1 MRLKRSGFSLVLSLT
16 MMAALVLMV
25 IVLASFLQVESR
37 LAQSHAGH
45 QRAKLNALASARIA
59 IGHLQQTVGADQ
71 RVTMRADMFA
81 ADVAGPSGD
90 TAPAV
95 ATNPNKPPSVAHQ
108 KRYWTGVWSTGGAD
122 STKPR
127 EWNVADPHESRLF
140 LGWLTSPTLVDSA
153 NAELVDKSALN
164 YYLPNRNNFDANGKV
179 NGLLS
184 SDGQKLINALGTS
197 LTGESVRLV
206 GGSSAVKGQPSS
218 GSVQW
223 PSTATTA
230 RLQEFYGAIDLPV
243 MPMPGPSVSSGGNLG
258 ANGRFA
264 YWIGDEG
271 IKAKVNLPDVYATN
285 GSGASLPGLT
295 DWDKGFAGS
304 AAQRSS
310 YESVTPS
317 LNATVA
323 ALMPTNFDTNYLSL
337 RNLDV
342 VDTMAK
348 AGATWNDLGLPR
360 ARSRSD
366 INSWANKVGGVV
378 AGDALTSANR
388 LLWHEITPWSYSV
401 LSDTLNGGM
410 KTDLSTAFE
419 LPYSVFR
426 TLDVY
431 PGQKET
437 TVTTINDRK
446 PSFFHGAPNATTVA
460 GMASDLDYNR
470 PNLMDKI
477 GSATEILKAS
487 PRSPEWAPRYLSSIG
502 SINSTISLVKTRNGA
517 ETPER
522 LGFAYEVPLS
532 SKFFNQTRIDANVQS
547 GAAGAPSDVFTWP
560 TITGAATHPDNWTA
574 RIIRGPTWDLYR
586 NHYRM
591 YKREIE
597 AAAATSGALRDQ
609 GAPADSL
616 GYIARG
622 VEPLTY
628 ATGLRDHPVRRSEP
642 ITGDDHN
649 APTNPKPNDF
659 FSSGGTTKNYHYRN
673 NLADGGVGPDFLA
686 QRRYREP
693 FSTSYKYSLTSNSTG
708 AGATKSNSFYPTYT
722 AAGLGKPS
730 GLADS
735 AFATPPT
742 ASTRTWPTS
751 PVLAPTILRFSTIYS
766 GVRKGNDV
774 GMIIDPIVV
783 IHNPYDVALEFE
795 GLAMV
800 TNGASSPFKFLFRVT
815 TTFRSTEYQ
824 YKQAD
829 NWVTGEYP
837 STWPLTP
844 TGGLNPPDPTKTPPG
859 DNLLTNQTID
869 IGDVV
874 VGSGENDNRS
884 MSFRIVAGS
893 GGTTAGGGNV
903 IRLEPGEIKIIGSS
917 ASTGSLINSGNTNVS
932 IPGDIG
938 FTMASRAFYK
948 MTPFHNVRARSGSG
962 TRSAERVLWTL
973 DFDTCHQY
981 AEYDPDGAGPQ
992 PAITRTFGGINDKE
1006 YARRLRDLWILVQRQ
1021 RKVHDAMVSQS
1032 TGTPWDGTTSS
1043 LDSVIPNSIQVVPRN
1058 SGWVNYNGYVVGAE
1072 GEIVTTAKGFDN
1084 LWGTADDTIT
1094 YSVTKPSEYV
1104 APFKRNGKIAMDG
1117 NQSWNFY
1124 LIGKKSIDGGATL
1137 NTHRRWFGTP
1147 DEDASSYVNETV
1159 GSSRKIKKYAE
1170 GTQTV
1175 GGFNCVDES
1184 LLLNFQAMTAG
1195 WPMYSNS
1202 NHETAYYTV
1211 PDLLWTKRAGL
1222 KDPDYRIEGST
1233 GLTTA
1238 DGVTMKP
1245 FQKDPEFNDI
1255 EITGLKADTLFN
1267 AKNGNMLTG
1276 EDKYPVLMLD
1286 FVRRAAD
1293 MTADPALESKWYPNS
1308 MASSGFG
1315 MNPTVSVGGSSGYG
1329 YNFVLKTPEE
1339 MRNAPMTPYFLSDR
1353 AQQAQLFGY
1362 DGKAHTPVGWVQ
1374 AQRVLSGSDLLDAKL
1389 PTTADKK
1396 GAFWGASIDDANGG
1410 KSNIILY
1417 SIPRRPLLSLSQLGT
1432 VAFAEKSTDADITVG
1447 SSFAH
1452 PGIGDLTRIVEWPG
1466 PRDSFPSE
1474 SSLAADVK
1482 GPVPELGYVGKHMAS
1497 LVLRNRTD
1505 VRTDHA
1511 FAANFTLWDAFYFS
1525 GLNLQANSFSHLDGT
1540 SKDWP
1545 NAGADLPIDS
1555 SVAIAQKASMTAAGL
1570 SDPKSFAAYKL
1581 ALNEGKSLLANKRMV
1596 YIPDGKASYT
1606 TNNAYQTTLK
1616 LPESEFPNPKYL
1628 ARNSL
1633 YDGGF
1638 NVNSTSRAAW
1648 KAVLAGMKGQALP
1661 DATNKATGTAL
1672 TKFARAFGTAPDKT
1686 GSDPWTSYRELDDNQ
1701 IDALAG
1707 AVVDEVRTRGPFM
1720 SLADFINRRLI
1731 NDDNFGLTGAL
1742 QAAIDKAT
1750 TGGKSLNEDAIA
1762 AAGGTFSA
1770 PASVSAQGEDP
1781 NTHLFGELRGTA
1793 FYTGGRKNWWKE
1805 TSAYPK
1811 IPNNKRFPSL
1821 RAMGVK
1827 NDESK
1832 VVAGLGAP
1840 GIITQ
1845 MDVLNSIGPNLTA
1858 RSDTFVVRAYG
1869 EALDDA
1875 GNVIGKAWVEVVVQ
1889 RTAEYVAMTVGQK
1902 YPDYVEPNRRKL
1914 AYRVNSSGGKEY
1926 DKQVLP
1932 EMYERSPAP
1941 APPLSTALEKTALL
1955 QEQRLNRILGR
1966 RFRPSSLRWLT
1977 ANEI

>member
-71 RVTMRADMFA
+71 RVTMRADMFS

-95 ATNPNKPPSVAHQ
+95 ANNPNKPPSVAHQ

-127 EWNVADPHESRLF
+127 EWNVGDPHESRLF

-164 YYLPNRNNFDANGKV
+164 YYLPNRNHFDASGKV
-179 NGLLS
+179 SGLLN
-184 SDGQKLINALGTS
+184 SDGQKLINTLGTS
-197 LTGESVRLV
+197 LTGEIVRLV

-218 GSVQW
+218 GSIQW

-230 RLQEFYGAIDLPV
+230 RLQEFYGAIDLPM

-285 GSGASLPGLT
+285 GSGTSLPGLT

-310 YESVTPS
+310 FESVTPS

-348 AGATWNDLGLPR
+348 AGATWKDLGLPR

-366 INSWANKVGGVV
+366 INSWANKVGDVV

-426 TLDVY
+426 TLEVY

-437 TVTTINDRK
+437 TVTTDAGDRR
-446 PSFFHGAPNATTVA
+446 PAFFHGAPNATTVN

-487 PRSPEWAPRYLSSIG
+487 PRSPEWAPRYLSSLSG
-502 SINSTISLVKTRNGA
+502 INSTISLVKTRNGT

-547 GAAGAPSDVFTWP
+547 GAASAPSDVFTWP
-560 TITGAATHPDNWTA
+560 TITGASTHPDNWTA

-597 AAAATSGALRDQ
+597 ASADGLITLRGQ
-609 GAPADSL
+609 SAPTDSL

-628 ATGLRDHPVRRSEP
+628 ATGLRDYPERMLEP
-642 ITGDDHN
+642 PSGEDYY
-649 APTNPKPNDF
+649 APTNPKPDDF
-659 FSSGGTTKNYHYRN
+659 FSGGGATKNYHYRN

-686 QRRYREP
+686 QRRYRDP
-693 FSTSYKYSLTSNSTG
+693 FSTSYKYTTTSNSSGSG
-708 AGATKSNSFYPTYT
+708 AVKSKFTTYT

-735 AFATPPT
+735 AFSTPPT
-742 ASTRTWPTS
+742 SSTRTWPTS

-766 GVRKGNDV
+766 GVRQGDDI
-774 GMIIDPIVV
+774 GMTIDPIVV

-800 TNGASSPFKFLFRVT
+800 TNGASSPFRFLFRVKLGSVT
-815 TTFRSTEYQ
+815 STEWQ

-829 NWVTGEYP
+829 GDPVPPKPGEKVGTV
-837 STWPLTP
+837 S
-844 TGGLNPPDPTKTPPG
+844 NPAPAT
-859 DNLLTNQTID
+859 LD

-874 VGSGENDNRS
+874 VGGGENDNRS

-893 GGTTAGGGNV
+893 GGTTSTGYNV
-903 IRLEPGEIKIIGSS
+903 IRLEPGEIKILGTSP
-917 ASTGSLINSGNTNVS
+917 STGSLISSSNTNVS

-938 FTMASRAFYK
+938 FELASRAFYR
-948 MTPFHNVRARSGSG
+948 MTPFHNVRARLGSGS
-962 TRSAERVLWTL
+962 RSAERVLWTM
-973 DFDTCHQY
+973 DFDLCKIY
-981 AEYDPDGAGPQ
+981 AEYDPDGSGPL
-992 PAITRTFGGINDKE
+992 ATVTWTNGGLNDRE
-1006 YARRLRDLWILVQRQ
+1006 YARRLFDLWEMAQTQ
-1021 RKVHDAMVSQS
+1021 RKIHDGMVS
-1032 TGTPWDGTTSS
+1032 GLGVPWDGSPSS
-1043 LDSVIPNSIQVVPRN
+1043 LNSIIPQAIEVIPRN
-1058 SGWVNYNGYVVGAE
+1058 SGWLNYNGNVVGAE
-1072 GEIVTTAKGFDN
+1072 AEIVTTTKGGDN
-1084 LWGTADDTIT
+1084 LWGTPDDTIT
-1094 YSVTKPSEYV
+1094 YSVTSPSKYV
-1104 APFKRNGKIAMDG
+1104 APFKRNGKVALVG
-1117 NQSWNFY
+1117 NQAWNFY
-1124 LIGKKSIDGGATL
+1124 LIGKKSIEGGSAL

-1147 DEDASSYVNETV
+1147 DEDASTYIDETI
-1159 GSSRKIKKYAE
+1159 GSPRKIKKYAE

-1175 GGFNCVDES
+1175 RGFSCVDES

-1202 NHETAYYTV
+1202 NHDSSYFTA
-1211 PDLLWTKRAGL
+1211 PDLEWTKAFG
-1222 KDPDYRIEGST
+1222 KAPPPPDYRVEASSG
-1233 GLTTA
+1233 A
-1238 DGVTMKP
+1238 RGV
-1245 FQKDPEFNDI
+1245 QIDPEFSISAGKGI
-1255 EITGLKADTLFN
+1255 EVTGVKADTLFN
-1267 AKNGNMLTG
+1267 ATETPLNVGTPKA
-1276 EDKYPVLMLD
+1276 EVLMLD
-1286 FVRRAAD
+1286 FVLRAAD
-1293 MTADPALESKWYPNS
+1293 MTAKTDKWYPSS

-1315 MNPTVSVGGSSGYG
+1315 MKSTIAGGTNAYG
-1329 YNFVLKTPEE
+1329 YNFALKAPEE
-1339 MRNAPMTPYFLSDR
+1339 MRNAPMTPYFLSYR

-1362 DGKAHTPVGWVQ
+1362 DGKAHTPVGWVET
-1374 AQRVLSGSDLLDAKL
+1374 QRVLKGSLVDAEL

-1410 KSNIILY
+1410 KNNVILY

-1466 PRDSFPSE
+1466 PRDIFPSE
-1474 SSLAADVK
+1474 SSLASEVK

-1545 NAGADLPIDS
+1545 GAGADLPIDS

-1606 TNNAYQTTLK
+1606 TNSAYQSTLK

-1648 KAVLAGMKGQALP
+1648 KAVLAGLKGQALP

-1672 TKFARAFGTAPDKT
+1672 TKFARAFGAAPDKT

-1707 AVVDEVRTRGPFM
+1707 AVVDEVRMRGPFM

-1731 NDDNFGLTGAL
+1731 NDDNFGLKGAL

-1750 TGGKSLNEDAIA
+1750 YGGKTINEVAIA

-1770 PASVSAQGEDP
+1770 PPYIMANDP
-1781 NTHLFGELRGTA
+1781 NTHLSGSMYGA
-1793 FYTGGRKNWWKE
+1793 AYYVGGKKNWWKE
-1805 TSAYPK
+1805 TSAYPI

-1821 RAMGVK
+1821 RAMSPK
-1827 NDESK
+1827 NDEST
-1832 VVAGLGAP
+1832 VTAGLGAP

-1932 EMYERSPAP
+1932 EMYERSPDP
-1941 APPLSTALEKTALL
+1941 TPPLSTALEKTALR

-1966 RFRPSSLRWLT
+1966 RFRPASLRWLT

>member
-71 RVTMRADMFA
+71 RVTMRADMFSD
-81 ADVAGPSGD
+81 DVAGPSGD

-95 ATNPNKPPSVAHQ
+95 ASNPNKPPSVAHQ

-140 LGWLTSPTLVDSA
+140 LGWLTSPTAVDSA

-179 NGLLS
+179 SGGTS
-184 SDGQKLINALGTS
+184 SDGQKLINALGT
-197 LTGESVRLV
+197 TIAGGAGEFVRLV

-218 GSVQW
+218 GSIQW
-223 PSTATTA
+223 PSSADET
-230 RLQEFYGAIDLPV
+230 REQRFYGAIDLPM

-285 GSGASLPGLT
+285 GSGSSLPGLT

-310 YESVTPS
+310 FESVTPS

-337 RNLDV
+337 RNLDI
-342 VDTMAK
+342 VDTMAR
-348 AGATWNDLGLPR
+348 AGATWKDLGLPR

-426 TLDVY
+426 TLEVY

-437 TVTTINDRK
+437 STTINDRK
-446 PSFFHGAPNATTVA
+446 PSLFHGAPNATSVT

-477 GSATEILKAS
+477 GFAAEILKAS
-487 PRSPEWAPRYLSSIG
+487 PRSPEWAPRYLRSFTGDSG
-502 SINSTISLVKTRNGA
+502 TKISARNGA
-517 ETPER
+517 EPPER

-532 SKFFNQTRIDANVQS
+532 SKFFNQTRVDANVQS
-547 GAAGAPSDVFTWP
+547 GSASAPSDVFTWP
-560 TITGAATHPDNWTA
+560 NHPLGEDHADNWTA

-628 ATGLRDHPVRRSEP
+628 ATGYRGSPVRMADAAS
-642 ITGDDHN
+642 GDTLF
-649 APTNPKPNDF
+649 PSLYPKPDNF
-659 FSSGGTTKNYHYRN
+659 YSTSGSTPNNYHYRN

-686 QRRYREP
+686 QRRYRDP
-693 FSTSYKYSLTSNSTG
+693 FTTAYRASPPSVTPTYSTPSAK
-708 AGATKSNSFYPTYT
+708 PTPVNQVFNYT
-722 AAGLGKPS
+722 AASLGAPTPSTSLPS
-730 GLADS
+730 G
-735 AFATPPT
+735 T
-742 ASTRTWPTS
+742 AQDTRPSSTRTWPTS

-766 GVRKGNDV
+766 ALWQGNNL
-774 GMIIDPIVV
+774 GMTVNPVVV

-800 TNGASSPFKFLFRVT
+800 ANGSSNPFRFVIRTRT
-815 TTFRSTEYQ
+815 TITSTEYLYQ
-824 YKQAD
+824 QAPWD
-829 NWVTGEYP
+829 PPVKMPPANIAGNQSLDLGDITLGGGE
-837 STWPLTP
+837 L
-844 TGGLNPPDPTKTPPG
+844 
-859 DNLLTNQTID
+859 
-869 IGDVV
+869 
-874 VGSGENDNRS
+874 DNRS
-884 MSFRIVAGS
+884 FSFRIVAGLD
-893 GGTTAGGGNV
+893 GTTGTAGNA
-903 IRLEPGEIKIIGSS
+903 IRLEPGEIRVLGAAPSAGGLVNSS
-917 ASTGSLINSGNTNVS
+917 NTNVS
-932 IPGDIG
+932 IPGSIG
-938 FTMASRAFYK
+938 YTIENKAFYK
-948 MTPFHNVRARSGSG
+948 MTPFHNARIRSGSG
-962 TRSAERVLWTL
+962 ARSAERVLWTL
-973 DFDTCHQY
+973 GFEICKGFAAYYRRSDDKEIDWDY
-981 AEYDPDGAGPQ
+981 YNLIEK
-992 PAITRTFGGINDKE
+992 DKE
-1006 YARRLRDLWILVQRQ
+1006 YIRRLFDIWEDAQAQR
-1021 RKVHDAMVSQS
+1021 RLHDALPS
-1032 TGTPWDGTTSS
+1032 WDGSAES
-1043 LDSVIPNSIQVVPRN
+1043 LRIALAGRPVEIIPRN
-1058 SGWVNYNGYVVGAE
+1058 TGWLNYNGRVVGAE
-1072 GEIVTTAKGFDN
+1072 RE
-1084 LWGTADDTIT
+1084 TIT
-1094 YSVTKPSEYV
+1094 VDNAGPDTFLGTGDDVFSYTVTNPSQYV
-1104 APFKRNGKIAMDG
+1104 APVKRNGKVSLVG

-1124 LIGKKSIDGGATL
+1124 LLGKKSIDGGTTL

-1147 DEDASSYVNETV
+1147 DETPSSFITV
-1159 GSSRKIKKYAE
+1159 SMSDGSTRSIRKYAE
-1170 GTQTV
+1170 GTETV
-1175 GGFNCVDES
+1175 RGFNTVDES
-1184 LLLNFQAMTAG
+1184 LLLNFQAMTGG

-1202 NHETAYYTV
+1202 NHDSAYLTV
-1211 PDLLWTKRAGL
+1211 PDHQRRAGNPASL
-1222 KDPDYRIEGST
+1222 TPDYRIEGST
-1233 GLTTA
+1233 GLTTT
-1238 DGVTMKP
+1238 DGLTTKP

-1255 EITGLKADTLFN
+1255 EATASKADTLFL
-1267 AKNGNMLTG
+1267 AEESTLTYG
-1276 EDKYPVLMLD
+1276 SSNSPVLSLD
-1286 FVRRAAD
+1286 FVLRAAD
-1293 MTADPALESKWYPNS
+1293 MTGNTDIWYPKSN
-1308 MASSGFG
+1308 ASAAANFG
-1315 MNPTVSVGGSSGYG
+1315 MKASAPPSGYAQG
-1329 YNFVLKTPEE
+1329 FNLQTPEE
-1339 MRNAPMTPYFLSDR
+1339 MRNAPVTPYFLSYR

-1362 DGKAHTPVGWVQ
+1362 DGKAHTPVGWIQ
-1374 AQRVLSGSDLLDAKL
+1374 TQRSYGKDALMTSDNF
-1389 PTTADKK
+1389 PTTTD
-1396 GAFWGASIDDANGG
+1396 GRAFWGPSVDDAKGG
-1410 KSNIILY
+1410 KSNVILY
-1417 SIPRRPLLSLSQLGT
+1417 SVPRRPLLSLSQLGT
-1432 VAFAEKSTDADITVG
+1432 VAFAEKSTDADFTVG
-1447 SSFAH
+1447 ASFAH

-1474 SSLAADVK
+1474 SSFDSDVK

-1525 GLNLQANSFSHLDGT
+1525 GLNLQANSFSHQDGT
-1540 SKDWP
+1540 SRDWP
-1545 NAGADLPIDS
+1545 STGADLPIDS

-1570 SDPKSFAAYKL
+1570 SDPKSFTAFKL

-1606 TNNAYQTTLK
+1606 TNNDYKNTLK
-1616 LPESEFPNPKYL
+1616 LPESEFPHPKYL

-1648 KAVLAGMKGQALP
+1648 KAVLAGLKGQALP
-1661 DATNKATGTAL
+1661 DATSKATGTAL
-1672 TKFARAFGTAPDKT
+1672 TKFARAFGTPPDKT
-1686 GSDPWTSYRELDDNQ
+1686 GNDPGTNPWTNYRELDDKQ
-1701 IDALAG
+1701 INELAG
-1707 AVVDEVRTRGPFM
+1707 AVVEEIRARGPFM
-1720 SLADFINRRLI
+1720 SMADFVNRRLI
-1731 NDDNFGLTGAL
+1731 NQRNPADDFGLKGAL
-1742 QAAIDKAT
+1742 QAAIDKT
-1750 TGGKSLNEDAIA
+1750 TINDNAIA
-1762 AAGGTFSA
+1762 AAGGTFQA
-1770 PASVSAQGEDP
+1770 PKSPADMALEDP
-1781 NTHLFGELRGTA
+1781 NKHLYGNMLTSKG
-1793 FYTGGRKNWWKE
+1793 WWGQN
-1805 TSAYPK
+1805 SAYPSIK
-1811 IPNNKRFPSL
+1811 ANQRFPSL
-1821 RAMGVK
+1821 KAMSK
-1827 NDESK
+1827 NPSASNPDII
-1832 VVAGLGAP
+1832 AGLGAP
-1840 GIITQ
+1840 GIVTQ

-1875 GNVIGKAWVEVVVQ
+1875 GNVIGKAWVEVIVQ

-1932 EMYERSPAP
+1932 EMYEISPAP
-1941 APPLSTALEKTALL
+1941 TPPSSTALEKTALL

-1966 RFRPSSLRWLT
+1966 RFRPASLRWLT

>member
-1 MRLKRSGFSLVLSLT
+1 

-140 LGWLTSPTLVDSA
+140 LGWLTSPTLVDST

-164 YYLPNRNNFDANGKV
+164 YYLPNRNNFDVSGKV
-179 NGLLS
+179 NGGLS

-197 LTGESVRLV
+197 LTGDSVRLV

-218 GSVQW
+218 GSIQW

-271 IKAKVNLPDVYATN
+271 IKAKVNLPDTYATN
-285 GSGASLPGLT
+285 GSGTSLPGLT

-348 AGATWNDLGLPR
+348 AGATWKDLGLPR

-401 LSDTLNGGM
+401 LTDTLNGGL

-437 TVTTINDRK
+437 AVTPVAGDRR
-446 PSFFHGAPNATTVA
+446 PAFFHGAPNATTVA

-477 GSATEILKAS
+477 GSETEILRAS
-487 PRSPEWAPRYLSSIG
+487 PRSPEWAPRYLSGLSG
-502 SINSTISLVKTRNGA
+502 INSTISLVRTRNGG
-517 ETPER
+517 EPPER

-532 SKFFNQTRIDANVQS
+532 SKFFNSTRIDANVQS
-547 GAAGAPSDVFTWP
+547 GAASAPSDVFTWP
-560 TITGAATHPDNWTA
+560 TITGAETHADNWTA

-597 AAAATSGALRDQ
+597 AAAATSGALRGQ
-609 GAPADSL
+609 GAPADAL
-616 GYIARG
+616 GYVARG

-628 ATGLRDHPVRRSEP
+628 ATGYRGHPVRTADAVS
-642 ITGDDHN
+642 GDTLF
-649 APTNPKPNDF
+649 PSLYPKPDNF
-659 FSSGGTTKNYHYRN
+659 YSTSGSTPNNYHYRN

-686 QRRYREP
+686 QRRYRDP
-693 FSTSYKYSLTSNSTG
+693 FTTAYRASPPTVTPTYSTPLPK
-708 AGATKSNSFYPTYT
+708 PTAVNGVFNYT
-722 AAGLGKPS
+722 AAGLGAPTLSTSIPS
-730 GLADS
+730 
-735 AFATPPT
+735 PT
-742 ASTRTWPTS
+742 AQDARPSSTRTWPTS

-766 GVRKGNDV
+766 ALWQGNNL
-774 GMIIDPIVV
+774 GMTVNPVVV

-800 TNGASSPFKFLFRVT
+800 ANGSSNPFRFVIRTRT
-815 TTFRSTEYQ
+815 TITSTEYLYQ
-824 YKQAD
+824 KAPWD
-829 NWVTGEYP
+829 PNP
-837 STWPLTP
+837 RKP
-844 TGGLNPPDPTKTPPG
+844 TDVPN
-859 DNLLTNQTID
+859 NVYSNQTLDLGD
-869 IGDVV
+869 ITLG
-874 VGSGENDNRS
+874 GGENDNRS
-884 MSFRIVAGS
+884 FSFRIVAGS
-893 GGTTAGGGNV
+893 GGTTGGGDNV
-903 IRLEPGEIKIIGSS
+903 IRLEPGEIRVLGAAPSAGGLVNSS
-917 ASTGSLINSGNTNVS
+917 NTNVS
-932 IPGDIG
+932 IPGSIG
-938 FTMASRAFYK
+938 YTIENKAFYK
-948 MTPFHNVRARSGSG
+948 MTPFHNARIRSGSG
-962 TRSAERVLWTL
+962 ARSAERVLWTL
-973 DFDTCHQY
+973 GFEMCKIF
-981 AEYDPDGAGPQ
+981 AEYRNAKDELIDWDVYQ
-992 PAITRTFGGINDKE
+992 LTKDKE
-1006 YARRLRDLWILVQRQ
+1006 YIRRLFEIWEDAQAQR
-1021 RKVHDAMVSQS
+1021 RLHDALPS
-1032 TGTPWDGTTSS
+1032 WDGSAES
-1043 LDSVIPNSIQVVPRN
+1043 LKTALAGRPVEIIPRN
-1058 SGWVNYNGYVVGAE
+1058 SGWLNYNGRVVGAE
-1072 GEIVTTAKGFDN
+1072 KE
-1084 LWGTADDTIT
+1084 TIT
-1094 YSVTKPSEYV
+1094 VTDPGKIDPGLGTGDEEFSYTVTEPSQYV
-1104 APFKRNGKIAMDG
+1104 APVKRNGKVSLVG

-1124 LIGKKSIDGGATL
+1124 LIGKKSIDGGTTL

-1147 DEDASSYVNETV
+1147 DETPSSFITV
-1159 GSSRKIKKYAE
+1159 GMSDGSTRSIRKYAE
-1170 GTQTV
+1170 GTETV
-1175 GGFNCVDES
+1175 RGFNTVDES
-1184 LLLNFQAMTAG
+1184 LLLNFQAMTGG

-1202 NHETAYYTV
+1202 NHDTGYLTV
-1211 PDLLWTKRAGL
+1211 PDHQRRAGNPASL
-1222 KDPDYRIEGST
+1222 TPDYRIEGST
-1233 GLTTA
+1233 GLTTT
-1238 DGVTMKP
+1238 DGLTTKP

-1255 EITGLKADTLFN
+1255 EATASKADTLFL
-1267 AKNGNMLTG
+1267 AKESTLTYG
-1276 EDKYPVLMLD
+1276 SSNSPVLSLD
-1286 FVRRAAD
+1286 FVLRAAD
-1293 MTADPALESKWYPNS
+1293 MTGNTDIWYPKSN
-1308 MASSGFG
+1308 ASAAANFG
-1315 MNPTVSVGGSSGYG
+1315 MKASAPPSGYAQG
-1329 YNFVLKTPEE
+1329 FNLQTPEE
-1339 MRNAPMTPYFLSDR
+1339 MRNAPVTPYFLSYR

-1362 DGKAHTPVGWVQ
+1362 DGKAHTPVGWIQ
-1374 AQRVLSGSDLLDAKL
+1374 TQRSYGEDPLMTSDNF
-1389 PTTADKK
+1389 PTTAD
-1396 GAFWGASIDDANGG
+1396 GRAFWGPSVDDAKGG
-1410 KSNIILY
+1410 KSNVILY
-1417 SIPRRPLLSLSQLGT
+1417 SVPRRPLLSLSQLGT
-1432 VAFAEKSTDADITVG
+1432 VAFAEKSTDADFTVG
-1447 SSFAH
+1447 ASFAH

-1474 SSLAADVK
+1474 SSLDSDVK

-1545 NAGADLPIDS
+1545 STGADLPIDS

-1570 SDPKSFAAYKL
+1570 SDPKSFTAYKL

-1686 GSDPWTSYRELDDNQ
+1686 GSDPWTNYRELDDNQ

-1707 AVVDEVRTRGPFM
+1707 AVVEEIRARGPFM
-1720 SLADFINRRLI
+1720 SLADFVNRRLI
-1731 NDDNFGLTGAL
+1731 NQRNPADDFGLKGAL
-1742 QAAIDKAT
+1742 QAAIDKT
-1750 TGGKSLNEDAIA
+1750 TINDNAIA
-1762 AAGGTFSA
+1762 AAGKTFQAPKA
-1770 PASVSAQGEDP
+1770 PADMALEDP
-1781 NTHLFGELRGTA
+1781 NKHLYGNML
-1793 FYTGGRKNWWKE
+1793 
-1805 TSAYPK
+1805 TSKGYWGQKTAYPPIK
-1811 IPNNKRFPSL
+1811 ANQRFPSL
-1821 RAMGVK
+1821 KAMSK
-1827 NDESK
+1827 NPSASNPDII
-1832 VVAGLGAP
+1832 AGLGAP
-1840 GIITQ
+1840 GIVTQ

-1941 APPLSTALEKTALL
+1941 TPPLSTALEKTALL

-1966 RFRPSSLRWLT
+1966 RFRPASLRWLT